1 MIVFID
7 GKSAKELAERLRPR
21 EPGALAAPAESEEQ
35 SSSLPRPWRH
45 SLPASIAAGTEEATG
60 RTIPSGYVVSNG
72 SSKRTADFG
81 KPRIRC
87 FESYP
92 SGGPISQDSL
102 RSGSPFERLGH
113 ACRDW
118 LGSLSRDLLSE
129 RAKVFILRRSDVEL
143 LAHLSGRQLD
153 KLQRRLH
160 TH

>member
-1 MIVFID
+1 V
-7 GKSAKELAERLRPR
+7 R
-21 EPGALAAPAESEEQ
+21 LAAPAGICAGGRRAIFVPTAT
-35 SSSLPRPWRH
+35 LAA
-45 SLPASIAAGTEEATG
+45 LPASIDRCWYRRSHRPDHSFGL
-60 RTIPSGYVVSNG
+60 RRVQWFVKKDSG
-72 SSKRTADFG
+72 FG
-81 KPRIRC
+81 EPRIRC

-102 RSGSPFERLGH
+102 RSGSLFERFGH

-153 KLQRRLH
+153 KLQRGLH